1 MSAETAKPGKLD
13 SLQWARALAAV
24 SVCLFHAAER
34 TGKSLSAPEFSRFF
48 ESGKLGVD
56 LFFVISGFIIFFV
69 HFKDINN
76 PAASR
81 RYLYRRFTRIYPL
94 YWAIFIPITI
104 LYLTT
109 PGSGDGSER
118 AFASIVRC
126 FFLLPNPDGQIIGV
140 AWTLVFELSFY
151 VAFLSLILNRNFGVV
166 LISVWISLILVR
178 QISSVNFGY
187 FNAYL
192 SVRYFEFACGAAVY
206 FLFSKFR
213 PKFPGLLALSGV
225 ISLYGGGLF
234 LLSQFP
240 ERETAL
246 VLFAGVSA
254 AVAVLGFVSLDS
266 VGEARGVIGF
276 VAAKLGDASYAIYL
290 FHWIIGWVL
299 GAMLLKLPF
308 SFPAGLFFII
318 LALPMIIG
326 GYVMHLVLERPL
338 LRWMRKLEASRKA
351 AHSADVQRLSLN

>member
-1 MSAETAKPGKLD
+1 MSVETVVKPGKLD

-34 TGKSLSAPEFSRFF
+34 TGKSVSAPEFSRFF

-76 PAASR
+76 QGASK

-104 LYLTT
+104 LYLMT
-109 PGSGDGSER
+109 PGAGDGSER
-118 AFASIVRC
+118 DVLSIVRC

-151 VAFLSLILNRNFGVV
+151 MAFLSLILSRKLGII
-166 LISVWISLILVR
+166 LISLWVSLIFVR
-178 QISSVNFGY
+178 QLNLVNFGY

-206 FLFSKFR
+206 FLFSKFQ

-234 LLSQFP
+234 LLSHFP
-240 ERETAL
+240 ESDRAII
-246 VLFAGVSA
+246 LFSGLSA
-254 AVAVLGFVSLDS
+254 AVAVFGFVSLDFA
-266 VGEARGVIGF
+266 GEARGVIGLI
-276 VAAKLGDASYAIYL
+276 AAKLGDASYAIYL

-299 GAMLLKLPF
+299 GAVLLKLPF
-308 SFPAGLFFII
+308 SFPAVLFFII
-318 LALPMIIG
+318 LALPMIVG
-326 GYVMHLVLERPL
+326 GYVMHLVLEKPL
-338 LRWMRKLEASRKA
+338 LRWMRKLEKSQGHAERWRAKVIA
-351 AHSADVQRLSLN
+351 